1 MAETRRNVGDIAD
14 YIGLVGNNCQCIRFY
29 RDAEHR
35 HSEHHLSSRRHRL
48 DSTDAPIDDLDGDGI
63 FPRATS
69 SLELER
75 SGASDGARTRDLRRD
90 RPAL

>member
-1 MAETRRNVGDIAD
+1 LAETCRNARDIAD
-14 YIGLVGNNCQCIRFY
+14 YIGLVGNHSQRIRFY

-35 HSEHHLSSRRHRL
+35 DPEHNLSGRRHNL
-48 DSTDAPIDDLDGDGI
+48 DSADAPANDLDGDGI
-63 FPRATS
+63 VPRTTS
-69 SLELER
+69 SLKLER